1 MEENKV
7 KSNIFVKFSTIFQ
20 AIGWSLIFFLTLMLI
35 YYEIIEKDT
44 ESLKV
49 CIIQNLKIFQ
59 TLQSIEIFFAFL
71 KLAGGSPIFTTLQ
84 ILGRIIVTYCFIEL
98 EMNSSI
104 ICNVIT
110 CWSLAE
116 IFRNMYY
123 LTKNNFFG
131 FLR

>member
-71 KLAGGSPIFTTLQ
+71 TL
-84 ILGRIIVTYCFIEL
+84 IY
-98 EMNSSI
+98 S
-104 ICNVIT
+104 
-110 CWSLAE
+110 
-116 IFRNMYY
+116 
-123 LTKNNFFG
+123 
-131 FLR
+131 